1 MFAFEFAV
9 LTILSLST
17 TARYALSLYETAV
30 IKRQIA
36 HGREQLRHRTES
48 PLSEEEANATDI
60 DAAGWEE
67 KGQWVFY
74 LDIATG
80 ASPAFHDWS
89 ECVLILERI
98 RLLQTCP
105 LPHLLLCFVHVLRHA
120 NSYHSRCRPYHPI
133 IL

>member
-30 IKRQIA
+30 INRQIT
-36 HGREQLRHRTES
+36 HGREQLRNRTEN

-80 ASPAFHDWS
+80 
-89 ECVLILERI
+89 IL
-98 RLLQTCP
+98 L
-105 LPHLLLCFVHVLRHA
+105 
-120 NSYHSRCRPYHPI
+120 SYT
-133 IL
+133 